1 MQPNSPTAEILSQ
14 ALALNLAISNR
25 RREVQ
30 LIPPISSLFQLHS
43 QLLAVGIEKV
53 TVIMLSKEGQLEDQG
68 QSAQEPKPQNFS
80 KVKSDIPIEHWEKE
94 LIGKKMVRHDAPEDQ
109 ICKDPPTPRYP
120 DLQALR
126 TPQPI
131 SAPPWRHNWR

>member
-53 TVIMLSKEGQLEDQG
+53 TVIML
-68 QSAQEPKPQNFS
+68 
-80 KVKSDIPIEHWEKE
+80 H
-94 LIGKKMVRHDAPEDQ
+94 
-109 ICKDPPTPRYP
+109 
-120 DLQALR
+120 
-126 TPQPI
+126 
-131 SAPPWRHNWR
+131 